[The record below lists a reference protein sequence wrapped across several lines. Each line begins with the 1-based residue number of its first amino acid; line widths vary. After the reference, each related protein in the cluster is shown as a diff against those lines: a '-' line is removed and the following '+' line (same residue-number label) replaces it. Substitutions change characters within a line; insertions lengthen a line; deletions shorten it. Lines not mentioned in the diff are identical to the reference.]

1 MWKYCGV
8 IRDEKNLHYGL
19 EKLNNIENLL
29 PFIDTRLENNNQNDL
44 IHKLDLQSSLI
55 TAKATIL
62 SAIERKESRGA
73 HQRIDFK
80 DTKDNCRFNINVEMK
95 DNRIIIK
102 KGVLKEINKE
112 LIPLLQRSEKEV
124 EIANKLLE

>member
-1 MWKYCGV
+1 
-8 IRDEKNLHYGL
+8 
-19 EKLNNIENLL
+19 
-29 PFIDTRLENNNQNDL
+29 
-44 IHKLDLQSSLI
+44 LDLQSSLI

-80 DTKDNCRFNINVEMK
+80 DTKDNCRFNINVQMK